1 MSNGEGSRSVE
12 GDECA
17 ECPFMI
23 SYATDPSAAAQKRKR
38 DSYDGTGFELANS
51 PFSPTGGPV
60 TDNPMNLYYTV
71 EPRKR
76 WLDLKTYDTFRLNGV
91 KHSIGHFV
99 KVANKVTVEQQ
110 KSRSNQETNYTKPGD
125 YWVAHILEIRGSDE
139 HHIYI
144 RVYWMYWPDD
154 LPSRTLIDRKYVQGR
169 QPYHGADELIA
180 TNHMEVINVA
190 SVTEPAIV
198 KQSIESDNE
207 EPGAN
212 IDEKGHKKAAGPKP
226 YVGLFEADLKT
237 QCSPPVWEIR
247 DLRRNGG
254 ADDETWTEG
263 VHCLLCGV
271 LVM

>member
-17 ECPFMI
+17 ECRFMI

-38 DSYDGTGFELANS
+38 DSHDGTGFELANS
-51 PFSPTGGPV
+51 PFSPTGGHV
-60 TDNPMNLYYTV
+60 NDNPMNLYYTV

-110 KSRSNQETNYTKPGD
+110 QSRSNQETNYTKPGD
-125 YWVAHILEIRGSDE
+125 YWVAHVLEIRGSDE

-198 KQSIESDNE
+198 KQLIESDNE
-207 EPGAN
+207 EVQRALYWRQAYN
-212 IDEKGHKKAAGPKP
+212 
-226 YVGLFEADLKT
+226 
-237 QCSPPVWEIR
+237 W
-247 DLRRNGG
+247 
-254 ADDETWTEG
+254 
-263 VHCLLCGV
+263 
-271 LVM
+271 